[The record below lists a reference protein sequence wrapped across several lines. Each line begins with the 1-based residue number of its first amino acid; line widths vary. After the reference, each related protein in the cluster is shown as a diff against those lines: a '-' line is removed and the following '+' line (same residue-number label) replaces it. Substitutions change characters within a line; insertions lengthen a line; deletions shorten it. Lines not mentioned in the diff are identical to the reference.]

1 MLRRTSCGS
10 GFLNY
15 INTVTRG
22 YGFGKFVHV
31 WYCVA
36 ETLKFEA
43 VFFAWPLSKAS
54 EITLGF

>member
-10 GFLNY
+10 VFLNY
-15 INTVTRG
+15 IDTVTYG
-22 YGFGKFVHV
+22 YGFCKFVQV

-36 ETLKFEA
+36 EQLNFEA

-54 EITLGF
+54 EITPGF

>member
-10 GFLNY
+10 VFLNY

-22 YGFGKFVHV
+22 YGFGKFVQV

-36 ETLKFEA
+36 KKLKFEA
-43 VFFAWPLSKAS
+43 VFFA
-54 EITLGF
+54 